1 MDFSE
6 LLHGFGFA
14 EIEKWISVGGYMD
27 LSKLL
32 RGLVNVVLC
41 ISCSLSNKTKLK
53 FDQYF
58 KLMHLL

>member
-6 LLHGFGFA
+6 LLHGFRFA
-14 EIEKWISVGGYMD
+14 EIEKWISLGGYMD

-32 RGLVNVVLC
+32 HGLVNVVLC

-58 KLMHLL
+58 KAY

>member
-14 EIEKWISVGGYMD
+14 EISPGGYMD
-27 LSKLL
+27 LFKLL
-32 RGLVNVVLC
+32 CGLVNVVLC

-53 FDQYF
+53 FDRYF
-58 KLMHLL
+58 KAY

>member
-14 EIEKWISVGGYMD
+14 EIEKWISLGGYMD

-32 RGLVNVVLC
+32 HGQC
-41 ISCSLSNKTKLK
+41 CAM
-53 FDQYF
+53 YF
-58 KLMHLL
+58 LLFVKQNQAEV

>member
-14 EIEKWISVGGYMD
+14 EIAKWISLGGYMD

-41 ISCSLSNKTKLK
+41 IFCSLSNKTKLK

-58 KLMHLL
+58 KAY

>member
-14 EIEKWISVGGYMD
+14 EIEKWICLGGYMD
-27 LSKLL
+27 LL

-58 KLMHLL
+58 KAY